1 MRAVIGLL
9 PRVGP
14 HVLLQLR
21 GMPKAFGTL
30 DTYVCKVFTV
40 HSEQVAV
47 EQALFG
53 CLIVTVLAVMQF
65 GLPVFDDELV

>member
-21 GMPKAFGTL
+21 GVPEAFGALNTH
-30 DTYVCKVFTV
+30 VCKVFTV
-40 HSEQVAV
+40 HGEQVTV
-47 EQALFG
+47 EQTLFS